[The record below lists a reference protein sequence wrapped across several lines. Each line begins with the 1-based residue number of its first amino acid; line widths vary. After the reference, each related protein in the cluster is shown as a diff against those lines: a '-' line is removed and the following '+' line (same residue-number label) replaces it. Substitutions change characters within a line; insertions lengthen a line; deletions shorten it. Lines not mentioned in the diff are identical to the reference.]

1 MFSGI
6 LRLVL
11 ADLRSSW
18 FQVVAALVLIGA
30 CIVGVAFFTTQAQ
43 QTQSLV
49 RAAYQEEGASA
60 FVVEVSGISDEEL
73 DRIVAGRSA
82 ATRRRFS
89 RCSV

>member
-1 MFSGI
+1 
-6 LRLVL
+6 
-11 ADLRSSW
+11 
-18 FQVVAALVLIGA
+18 VVAALVLIGA